1 MTKYV
6 RSSEIKR
13 ERNRA
18 GLAVGMAAV
27 AISALAFGYV
37 WQRIYLGQQLAD
49 IDRMTSRHRDLVD
62 ETKRL
67 SLQLQR
73 EISWTQV
80 EKAAGERLGMS
91 YPEKSQLA
99 TAVLPP
105 TIRTQGLWAL
115 ARGLA
120 SPVGQAWSQP

>member
-6 RSSEIKR
+6 RSTEIRR

-18 GLAVGMAAV
+18 GLAVAMAA
-27 AISALAFGYV
+27 AALSALAFGYV

-49 IDRMTSRHRDLVD
+49 IDRMASRHRGLVE

-80 EKAAGERLGMS
+80 ERAAGERLGMS

-99 TAVLPP
+99 TAILPP
-105 TIRTQGLWAL
+105 AVRTQGLWAL

-120 SPVGQAWSQP
+120 SPVSQAWSQP

>member
-6 RSSEIKR
+6 RSTEIRR

-18 GLAVGMAAV
+18 GLAVALAA
-27 AISALAFGYV
+27 AALSALFFGYV

-49 IDRMTSRHRDLVD
+49 VDRMDSRHRELAD

-73 EISWTQV
+73 EVSWTQV
-80 EKAAGERLGMS
+80 ERAAGERLGMA

-99 TAVLPP
+99 TAILPP
-105 TIRTQGLWAL
+105 TPKAQSLWTL

-120 SPVGQAWSQP
+120 SPVSQAWSQP